1 VIHILLLLQ
10 EPLSLSA
17 SLYFNTFFRICP
29 SSFILIAKMAGTLVN
44 SAGRFSPGNCI
55 LPQQRTARFYSGTAR
70 FPTGAPSFK
79 ASAQTLNA
87 EPAVTE
93 SVRRRVSSLYELLK
107 VNETASLTEIKTA
120 YRSLAKVYHP
130 DASESDGRD
139 FMEIHKAYATLAD
152 PTTRAIY
159 DSTLRVPRRRV
170 HAGAMGR
177 SGRVYATTRRWE
189 TDQCW

>member
-1 VIHILLLLQ
+1 MSGILVYSAAS
-10 EPLSLSA
+10 SL
-17 SLYFNTFFRICP
+17 
-29 SSFILIAKMAGTLVN
+29 
-44 SAGRFSPGNCI
+44 RFSPGNSF
-55 LPQQRTARFYSGTAR
+55 TAKTVRSRNGNAR
-70 FPTGAPSFK
+70 FPSGATS
-79 ASAQTLNA
+79 
-87 EPAVTE
+87 PAVKE
-93 SVRRRVSSLYELLK
+93 SVRRRASSLYELLK

-159 DSTLRVPRRRV
+159 DSTLVTRRRRV

-177 SGRVYATTRRWE
+177 AGRVYTTTRRWE

>member
-1 VIHILLLLQ
+1 MSG
-10 EPLSLSA
+10 SLVYSA
-17 SLYFNTFFRICP
+17 ASSL
-29 SSFILIAKMAGTLVN
+29 
-44 SAGRFSPGNCI
+44 RFSEVTS
-55 LPQQRTARFYSGTAR
+55 LPQPKINRSRNGTAK
-70 FPTGAPSFK
+70 FPTGARSFK

-87 EPAVTE
+87 EPYVTE

-120 YRSLAKVYHP
+120 YRSLAKVHHP

-159 DSTLRVPRRRV
+159 DSTLGFRRRRV

-177 SGRVYATTRRWE
+177 PAGRVYTSTRRWE

>member
-1 VIHILLLLQ
+1 MSGILVYSAAS
-10 EPLSLSA
+10 SL
-17 SLYFNTFFRICP
+17 
-29 SSFILIAKMAGTLVN
+29 
-44 SAGRFSPGNCI
+44 RFSPGNSF
-55 LPQQRTARFYSGTAR
+55 LESKKTVGSRNGNAR
-70 FPTGAPSFK
+70 FPSGATSVR
-79 ASAQTLNA
+79 AYTQQTFNA

-93 SVRRRVSSLYELLK
+93 SVRRRASSLYELLK

-152 PTTRAIY
+152 PTTRTIY
-159 DSTLRVPRRRV
+159 DSTLVTRRRRV

-177 SGRVYATTRRWE
+177 AGRVYTTTRRWE

>member
-1 VIHILLLLQ
+1 MSGI
-10 EPLSLSA
+10 
-17 SLYFNTFFRICP
+17 
-29 SSFILIAKMAGTLVN
+29 LVN
-44 SAGRFSPGNCI
+44 SAGNSLRFSPGTS
-55 LPQQRTARFYSGTAR
+55 LPQPKSTRSHAR
-70 FPTGAPSFK
+70 FPTGAKSFM
-79 ASAQTLNA
+79 ATAQTLNA

-107 VNETASLTEIKTA
+107 VKETASLPEIKTA

-159 DSTLRVPRRRV
+159 DSTLGARRRRV

-177 SGRVYATTRRWE
+177 VYTTTRRWE

>member
-1 VIHILLLLQ
+1 MSGILV
-10 EPLSLSA
+10 
-17 SLYFNTFFRICP
+17 Y
-29 SSFILIAKMAGTLVN
+29 
-44 SAGRFSPGNCI
+44 SAGNSLRFSPGNS
-55 LPQQRTARFYSGTAR
+55 LTQPKTARSRNGKAR
-70 FPTGAPSFK
+70 FPTGATSFR

-87 EPAVTE
+87 EPAVME

-159 DSTLRVPRRRV
+159 DSTLGARRRRV

-177 SGRVYATTRRWE
+177 AGRVYTTTRRWE

>member
-1 VIHILLLLQ
+1 MSGILVYSATN
-10 EPLSLSA
+10 SL
-17 SLYFNTFFRICP
+17 
-29 SSFILIAKMAGTLVN
+29 
-44 SAGRFSPGNCI
+44 RFSPGHVLSQPKTVKSRN
-55 LPQQRTARFYSGTAR
+55 GNAR
-70 FPTGAPSFK
+70 FPSKATSFR
-79 ASAQTLNA
+79 AYTQTLDA

-159 DSTLRVPRRRV
+159 DSTLGSRRRRV

-177 SGRVYATTRRWE
+177 AGRVYAATRRWE

>member
-1 VIHILLLLQ
+1 MSGI
-10 EPLSLSA
+10 
-17 SLYFNTFFRICP
+17 
-29 SSFILIAKMAGTLVN
+29 LVN
-44 SAGRFSPGNCI
+44 CAGNSLRFSPGTS
-55 LPQQRTARFYSGTAR
+55 LPQPKSTRSHNGTAR
-70 FPTGAPSFK
+70 FPTGANSFR

-93 SVRRRVSSLYELLK
+93 SVRRRASSLYELLK
-107 VNETASLTEIKTA
+107 VNETASLPEIKTA

-159 DSTLRVPRRRV
+159 DSTLGARRRRV
-170 HAGAMGR
+170 QVGAMGR
-177 SGRVYATTRRWE
+177 AGRAYSTTRRWE
-189 TDQCW
+189 TDQFKDQAYEKLKKYAAD

>member
-1 VIHILLLLQ
+1 MSGI
-10 EPLSLSA
+10 
-17 SLYFNTFFRICP
+17 
-29 SSFILIAKMAGTLVN
+29 LVN
-44 SAGRFSPGNCI
+44 SAANSLRFSPGTS
-55 LPQQRTARFYSGTAR
+55 LPHPKPTRSHNGTAR
-70 FPTGAPSFK
+70 FPTGANSFR

-93 SVRRRVSSLYELLK
+93 SVRRRASSLYELLK
-107 VNETASLTEIKTA
+107 VNETASLPEIKTA

-159 DSTLRVPRRRV
+159 DSTLGARRRRV
-170 HAGAMGR
+170 QVGAMGR
-177 SGRVYATTRRWE
+177 AGRAYSTTRRWE

>member
-1 VIHILLLLQ
+1 
-10 EPLSLSA
+10 
-17 SLYFNTFFRICP
+17 
-29 SSFILIAKMAGTLVN
+29 MAGTLVY
-44 SAGRFSPGNCI
+44 SAGCFSPANSL
-55 LPQQRTARFYSGTAR
+55 LPQQQQHKTTRSSFNGTAR
-70 FPTGAPSFK
+70 FPNGARSSFRVS
-79 ASAQTLNA
+79 SAQTLNA
-87 EPAVTE
+87 EPAMTE

-107 VNETASLTEIKTA
+107 VNESASLTEIKTA

-159 DSTLRVPRRRV
+159 DSTLLRAPRRRV

>member
-1 VIHILLLLQ
+1 M
-10 EPLSLSA
+10 S
-17 SLYFNTFFRICP
+17 
-29 SSFILIAKMAGTLVN
+29 GTLIYSAANSLRLSPVN
-44 SAGRFSPGNCI
+44 SLPQPKTTRLRNGNARFS
-55 LPQQRTARFYSGTAR
+55 
-70 FPTGAPSFK
+70 TGATSFR

-107 VNETASLTEIKTA
+107 VDEMASLTEIKTA

-159 DSTLRVPRRRV
+159 DSTLRARRRRV

-177 SGRVYATTRRWE
+177 VYTTTRWE

>member
-1 VIHILLLLQ
+1 MSGILV
-10 EPLSLSA
+10 
-17 SLYFNTFFRICP
+17 YT
-29 SSFILIAKMAGTLVN
+29 AGTSL
-44 SAGRFSPGNCI
+44 RFSSGNI
-55 LPQQRTARFYSGTAR
+55 FSQPKTIKSHRGNARFS
-70 FPTGAPSFK
+70 TGSTSFR
-79 ASAQTLNA
+79 AATQTLNA
-87 EPAVTE
+87 EPAVIE
-93 SVRRRVSSLYELLK
+93 SVRRRPSSLYELLK

-159 DSTLRVPRRRV
+159 DSTLVTRRRRV
-170 HAGAMGR
+170 NAGAAMGR
-177 SGRVYATTRRWE
+177 AGRVYTSTRRWE

>member
-1 VIHILLLLQ
+1 MSGI
-10 EPLSLSA
+10 
-17 SLYFNTFFRICP
+17 
-29 SSFILIAKMAGTLVN
+29 LVN
-44 SAGRFSPGNCI
+44 SAGNSLRFSPGTS
-55 LPQQRTARFYSGTAR
+55 LPQSQPSRSDRGNAR
-70 FPTGAPSFK
+70 FPTGAKSFK
-79 ASAQTLNA
+79 ASAQTLHA
-87 EPAVTE
+87 EPPATE

-107 VNETASLTEIKTA
+107 VNETASLPEIKTA

-139 FMEIHKAYATLAD
+139 FMEIHRAYATLAD

-159 DSTLRVPRRRV
+159 DSTLGARQRRV

-177 SGRVYATTRRWE
+177 AGRVYATTRRWE